1 MRSSK
6 YKNRILI
13 TITEEYTVR
22 EFMQKHSY
30 NAVRL
35 FIDQIAISIFGLVL
49 AIACGRVENDTLKII
64 TSVGAIVFYL
74 FLIYAAMWEVGSKD
88 KFGIDNGTKQS
99 RPLTGLFVALLAN
112 SFNLLLA
119 LIILGCSFASEGS
132 ALSTLGALAK
142 VIALF
147 IEGMYTGLLSLDI
160 DGVALNNHW
169 LSYFVITVPALVT
182 SALAYWCGTKGYHF
196 SKILIP
202 ENPEEAE
209 IKREKKMARKKQK

>member
-1 MRSSK
+1 M
-6 YKNRILI
+6 
-13 TITEEYTVR
+13 R

-74 FLIYAAMWEVGSKD
+74 FLLYAAMWEVGSKD
-88 KFGIDNGTKQS
+88 KFGIDNGTKKNT
-99 RPLTGLFVALLAN
+99 PLAGLYVALLAN
-112 SFNLLLA
+112 SLNLLLA
-119 LIILGCSFASEGS
+119 VVIFACSFSSEGT
-132 ALSTLGALAK
+132 AFYTVGALAR

-160 DGVALNNHW
+160 GGVALNNYW
-169 LSYFVITVPALVT
+169 LSYFVITIPALVT
-182 SALAYWCGTKGYHF
+182 SAIAYWCGTKGYHF

-202 ENPEEAE
+202 ENPEDAE
-209 IKREKKMARKKQK
+209 IKREKKKARKK